1 QGDVLQ
7 TDLQSIGEAHHF
19 YEIGAVPLACGLI
32 APKHYPFAVS
42 AAHAQ
47 PRLDNRRE
55 DGDSVGGAQHA
66 LELFRVWLLGHLFQ
80 DGGGFFQDFPGK
92 LSRGGKT
99 AEQEDQNQRQT
110 QYSLHPFHFLSRVDT
125 LLGQPFPEYTWEGK
139 GAQACPVC
147 TFSSCPRV
155 WAGVF

>member
-1 QGDVLQ
+1 MGYNIYANANYLQ
-7 TDLQSIGEAHHF
+7 LHGRLIDEAENYIYCYNYNDGFSPKLMQLKKH
-19 YEIGAVPLACGLI
+19 GTARWLSLI
-32 APKHYPFAVS
+32 HIC
-42 AAHAQ
+42 
-47 PRLDNRRE
+47 
-55 DGDSVGGAQHA
+55 GAQHA

-147 TFSSCPRV
+147 TFLSCPRV